1 MLRIQNYKYL
11 THIIF
16 LSLIFIKFLNVLQG
30 RIEIQLFLIWIT
42 PMAIFYYFIN
52 KLMVKAYQWFCFVLL
67 IYFLSSSIRVFGA
80 SAYWLDVAE
89 LIFVSLLFIQV
100 MFGPK
105 IINRMN

>member
-1 MLRIQNYKYL
+1 MLRIQNYKNL

-30 RIEIQLFLIWIT
+30 RIEIELFLIWIT

-89 LIFVSLLFIQV
+89 LIFVSLLFIQI

-105 IINRMN
+105 IINKMN

>member
-1 MLRIQNYKYL
+1 MLRIQNYKNL

-30 RIEIQLFLIWIT
+30 RIEIELFLIWIT

-52 KLMVKAYQWFCFVLL
+52 NLMIKAYQWFCFILL
-67 IYFLSSSIRVFGA
+67 IYFLSSSLRVFGTD
-80 SAYWLDVAE
+80 SYSLDIIE
-89 LIFVSLLFIQV
+89 LILISSLFTHI

-105 IINRMN
+105 TIKNMN

>member
-1 MLRIQNYKYL
+1 MLRIQNYKNL

-30 RIEIQLFLIWIT
+30 RIEIGLFLIWIT

>member
-1 MLRIQNYKYL
+1 MLRIQNYKNL

-30 RIEIQLFLIWIT
+30 RIEIELFLIWIT

-89 LIFVSLLFIQV
+89 LIFVSLLFIQI

>member
-1 MLRIQNYKYL
+1 MLRIQNYKNL

-30 RIEIQLFLIWIT
+30 RIEIELFLIWIT

-52 KLMVKAYQWFCFVLL
+52 KLMIKAYQWFCFVLL

-89 LIFVSLLFIQV
+89 LIFVSLLFIQI

-105 IINRMN
+105 IINKMN

>member
-1 MLRIQNYKYL
+1 MLRIQNYKKL

-16 LSLIFIKFLNVLQG
+16 LSLIFIKFLNVLQD
-30 RIEIQLFLIWIT
+30 RIEIELFLIWIT
-42 PMAIFYYFIN
+42 PIAIFYYFIN

-80 SAYWLDVAE
+80 SAYWIDVAE
-89 LIFVSLLFIQV
+89 LIFVSLLFIQI

-105 IINRMN
+105 IINKMN

>member
-1 MLRIQNYKYL
+1 MLRIQNYKKL

-16 LSLIFIKFLNVLQG
+16 LSLIFIKFINVLQG
-30 RIEIQLFLIWIT
+30 RIEIELFLIWIT
-42 PMAIFYYFIN
+42 PITIFYYFIN
-52 KLMVKAYQWFCFVLL
+52 KLMIKAYQWFCFVLL

>member
-1 MLRIQNYKYL
+1 MLRIQNYKNL

-16 LSLIFIKFLNVLQG
+16 LSLIFIKFLSVLQG
-30 RIEIQLFLIWIT
+30 RIEIELFLIWIT

-52 KLMVKAYQWFCFVLL
+52 KLMIKAYQWFCFVLL

-89 LIFVSLLFIQV
+89 LIFVSLLFIQI

-105 IINRMN
+105 IINKMN

>member
-1 MLRIQNYKYL
+1 MLRIQNYKNL

-30 RIEIQLFLIWIT
+30 RIEIELFLIWIT

>member
-1 MLRIQNYKYL
+1 MLRIQNYKNL

-30 RIEIQLFLIWIT
+30 RIDIGLFLIWIT

-52 KLMVKAYQWFCFVLL
+52 KLMIKAYQWFCFVLL

>member
-1 MLRIQNYKYL
+1 MLRIQSYKNL

-30 RIEIQLFLIWIT
+30 RIEIELFLIWIT

-67 IYFLSSSIRVFGA
+67 IYFLSSSIRVFGV

>member
-1 MLRIQNYKYL
+1 MLRIQNYKNL

-30 RIEIQLFLIWIT
+30 RIDIGLFLIWIT

-52 KLMVKAYQWFCFVLL
+52 KLMIKAYQWFCFVLL

-89 LIFVSLLFIQV
+89 LIFVSLLFIQI

-105 IINRMN
+105 IINKMN

>member
-1 MLRIQNYKYL
+1 MLRIQNYKNL

-30 RIEIQLFLIWIT
+30 RIEIELFLIWIT

-52 KLMVKAYQWFCFVLL
+52 KLMIKAYQWFCFVLL

-80 SAYWLDVAE
+80 SAYWIDVAE

>member
-16 LSLIFIKFLNVLQG
+16 LSLIFLKFLNVLQG
-30 RIEIQLFLIWIT
+30 RIEIELFLIWIT

-52 KLMVKAYQWFCFVLL
+52 KLMVKAYQWFCFILL

>member
-30 RIEIQLFLIWIT
+30 RIDIGLFLIWIT

-52 KLMVKAYQWFCFVLL
+52 KLMIKAYQWFCFVLL

-89 LIFVSLLFIQV
+89 LIFVSLLFIQI

-105 IINRMN
+105 IINKMN

>member
-1 MLRIQNYKYL
+1 MLRIQNYKNI

-30 RIEIQLFLIWIT
+30 RIEIELFLIWIT

-52 KLMVKAYQWFCFVLL
+52 KLMVKAYQWFCFILL

-89 LIFVSLLFIQV
+89 LIFVSLLFIQI

>member
-1 MLRIQNYKYL
+1 MLRIQNYKNL

-30 RIEIQLFLIWIT
+30 RIEIELFLIWIT

-52 KLMVKAYQWFCFVLL
+52 KLMIKAYQWFCFVLL

-89 LIFVSLLFIQV
+89 LIFVSLLFIQI